1 MARPLKEIEQELL
14 LLPQN
19 ERAQLAHRLIVSLD
33 EDVHVDEGVESA
45 WLEEVKKRDAEI
57 ERGEVQA
64 VPYEEAMQSVRDAL
78 KEVKKK

>member
-45 WLEEVKKRDAEI
+45 WLEEVKKWDAEI
-57 ERGEVQA
+57 ERRSAGCPICRSNAECA
-64 VPYEEAMQSVRDAL
+64 
-78 KEVKKK
+78 

>member
-1 MARPLKEIEQELL
+1 MARPLKEIEHELL
-14 LLPQN
+14 SLPQN

-33 EDVHVDEGVESA
+33 EDTHAEANVEAA

-64 VPYEEAMQSVRDAL
+64 IPYEEAMRDARDAL
-78 KEVKKK
+78 NQTKKK